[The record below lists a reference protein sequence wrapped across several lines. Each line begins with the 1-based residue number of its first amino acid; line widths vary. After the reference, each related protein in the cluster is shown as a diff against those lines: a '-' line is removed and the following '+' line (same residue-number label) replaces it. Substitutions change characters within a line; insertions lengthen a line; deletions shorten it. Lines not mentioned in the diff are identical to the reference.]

1 MPEEIT
7 DSQILENLKQAMIDI
22 LQTGEAY
29 TIIGSR
35 SHRFTSAEKLQELID
50 HYESRSIQTDS
61 GMSGRNYVRTCQ

>member
-1 MPEEIT
+1 MGPT
-7 DSQILENLKQAMIDI
+7 DETILRNLRSCMVDI

-50 HYESRSIQTDS
+50 VYESRIIQKDE
-61 GMSGRNYVRTCQ
+61 GLSGRNYVRGGE

>member
-1 MPEEIT
+1 MGPT
-7 DSQILENLKQAMIDI
+7 DETILKNLRRCMVDI

-50 HYESRSIQTDS
+50 IYESRIIQNDT
-61 GMSGRNYVRTCQ
+61 GLSGRNYIRSDK